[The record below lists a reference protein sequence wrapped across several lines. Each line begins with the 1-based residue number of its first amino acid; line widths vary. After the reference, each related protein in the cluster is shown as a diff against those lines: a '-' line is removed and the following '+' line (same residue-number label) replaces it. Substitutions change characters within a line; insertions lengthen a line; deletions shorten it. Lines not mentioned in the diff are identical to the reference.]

1 MARYWPVVA
10 TLAPDLP
17 FWYTPRSVPDLS
29 KNIGKG
35 SNVQQKISVLI
46 VDDHPFFRQGL
57 REVFNSEPDFTI
69 VGEASDGEE
78 ALRVAR
84 ELSPRIVLMDVNLPS
99 MNGLQVARRLRQD
112 VPGARA
118 VILTGYD
125 DDEQVF
131 HAIRSGAYGYF
142 PKDVMPQKLLAAVR
156 EVNEGRYVVNEL
168 TMDDAQLA
176 PWLLKQTERFGIVEG
191 ELGDEAF
198 VPLSP
203 REMEILQH
211 ITRGLSNKEIAH
223 QLGISHQT
231 VKNHMTSILRKLNV
245 EDRTQAAVYAL
256 RRGWVRLQDTQT
268 PQADRLGMRA
278 TGPKPD
284 GTA

>member
-1 MARYWPVVA
+1 
-10 TLAPDLP
+10 
-17 FWYTPRSVPDLS
+17 
-29 KNIGKG
+29 
-35 SNVQQKISVLI
+35 VQQRISILI

-57 REVFNSEPDFTI
+57 REVLNAEPDLVV

-84 ELSPRIVLMDVNLPS
+84 ELSPRIVLMDVNIPS
-99 MNGLQVARRLRQD
+99 MNGLQVARRLRHE
-112 VPGARA
+112 VPLARA

-131 HAIRSGAYGYF
+131 HAMRAGAHAYF
-142 PKDVMPQKLLAAVR
+142 PKDVMPQKLVEAVR
-156 EVNEGRYVVNEL
+156 EVNAGRYVINDV
-168 TMDDAQLA
+168 TMDDAKLA

-268 PQADRLGMRA
+268 HQPDRLGSRPPL
-278 TGPKPD
+278 PKD
-284 GTA
+284 

>member
-1 MARYWPVVA
+1 
-10 TLAPDLP
+10 
-17 FWYTPRSVPDLS
+17 
-29 KNIGKG
+29 
-35 SNVQQKISVLI
+35 VQQKITVLI
-46 VDDHPFFRQGL
+46 VDDHPLFRQGL
-57 REVFNSEPDFTI
+57 REVMNAEPDI
-69 VGEASDGEE
+69 VVVGEASDGEE

-84 ELSPRIVLMDVNLPS
+84 ELSPRVVLMDVNLPT

-131 HAIRSGAYGYF
+131 HAVRAGAYAYF
-142 PKDVMPQKLLAAVR
+142 PKDVMPQRLIEAVR
-156 EVNEGRYVVNEL
+156 EVNGGRYMIKDL
-168 TMDDAQLA
+168 IMDDAQLA
-176 PWLLKQTERFGIVEG
+176 PWLFKQTERFGIVEG

-256 RRGWVRLQDTQT
+256 RRGWVRLQDTQVSQ
-268 PQADRLGMRA
+268 PDRPGLR
-278 TGPKPD
+278 PPLSKD
-284 GTA
+284 G